1 MTIPTRMPTGRS
13 LLAVAVCTA
22 LTLGLA
28 ACGGGGSS
36 RSDPPPAEPVAPPPP
51 PPPPE
56 PEPAIDVHLSLTN
69 TQSAHNAGY
78 TGAGVRIGVVD
89 SGVRRDHPAL
99 DGRVVSNL
107 IYVNENENDTSVDDV
122 IGHGTWVSQIM
133 AGEPVGE
140 WPGGIAPGAQIVS
153 ARILA
158 DEEPDDDGSGQGN
171 EILPGDAPGLRDFF
185 GFVHGDLI
193 AEGARIMNNSWG
205 GLYWDSAEVTQA
217 FADAYADFVFTNDGL
232 VVFATGNE
240 SNPQPSDNAALPS
253 QGESAAA
260 LERGWLAVAALD
272 SNDPSQLASYSNA
285 CGAAMH
291 YCLVAPGNVI
301 VTGENDVPGDPSYWI
316 VGGTSLAAPQVS
328 GAAAL
333 VWEAFPYFDN
343 DLVRQTLLGTAQD
356 LGAEGVDSTFGYGL
370 LDVGKAVQGPARFDW
385 GDVSVSFDGITSA
398 WSNSI
403 TGVGGLI
410 KGGTGT
416 LFLTDAGSFDYQGDT
431 HVLGG
436 TLQVIGDLNH
446 SSVFVGPQGTVTGT
460 GWLGE
465 NLDNSGTVQVDGP
478 SSLFEF
484 RVEGDY
490 VQHPG
495 GRLAVRI
502 GGGKLRVLGVA
513 TLEGGDLHVLGLS
526 DGYIAQSREDVLT
539 ADSGLSGQFDELT
552 WASGVLL
559 EAELGYD
566 ANNAWLDINRIE
578 VTSARLTFTPSSF
591 AAAQRVEN
599 AFQAIDR
606 QLVGTDG
613 DETVVSDDF
622 IAAAG
627 KIQHAAT
634 AEVTE
639 ASLVS
644 LTGELHTAGA
654 AMAFETIDA
663 GARAFSDHFD
673 ALLDMPRLSGAWS
686 GQLNWHGGMAR
697 SGFTAMDFDLDG
709 WMVGHDVRQGEHG
722 IVGFTASESHV
733 TQRTDAR
740 GDESRGRTV
749 AGQMYAGWIDAGRYA
764 YARLGVGRFDQDVRR
779 FLQLGSDYQGVW
791 SDYAGRFSETYAEA
805 GYRMD
810 WRGAQVTPY
819 LGTQYARIDRDA
831 FSETGGSGFGLKANA
846 NTTERWQA
854 IAGLRAEREWR
865 MPNGQD
871 WMLSG
876 RAEWRHTLSSQGDV
890 FDASFV
896 GIDQWQPLLGVGMAD
911 YHGLLGV
918 SLWAPLSDRAALQFG
933 FDRRLGGY
941 QDAQVL
947 STQLRIGF

>member
-385 GDVSVSFDGITSA
+385 GDVTVAFDDITSS
-398 WSNSI
+398 WSNGI
-403 TGVGGLI
+403 VGAGGLI
-410 KGGTGT
+410 KEGSGHLILSG
-416 LFLTDAGSFDYQGDT
+416 AGNKFDYEGDT
-431 HVLGG
+431 RINGGVL
-436 TLQVIGDLNH
+436 QINGDLTN
-446 SSVFVGPQGTVTGT
+446 SLVFVGPQGTLSGT
-460 GWLGE
+460 GWLGRH
-465 NLDNSGTVQVDGP
+465 LDNSGTVRLSGD
-478 SSLFEF
+478 SDLY
-484 RVEGDY
+484 VEGNY
-490 VQHPG
+490 LQHSG
-495 GRLAVRI
+495 SRLAVLI
-502 GGGKLRVLGVA
+502 GGGTLRVGGKA
-513 TLEGGDLHVLGLS
+513 TLDGGELHVRGVRE
-526 DGYIAQSREDVLT
+526 GYVAQSIENVLT
-539 ADSGLSGQFDELT
+539 ADGGRTGRFDALT

-559 EAELGYD
+559 EAELGYGT
-566 ANNAWLDINRIE
+566 NKVWLNIDRIE
-578 VTSARLTFTPSSF
+578 VTSAALSFTAASF
-591 AAAQRVEN
+591 SAAQRTED
-599 AFQAIDR
+599 AFRAIDR
-606 QLVGTDG
+606 QLAASGHDQQ
-613 DETVVSDDF
+613 VSDDF

-627 KIQHAAT
+627 RIQHAQT
-634 AEVTE
+634 AAVAE
-639 ASLVS
+639 ASLAS
-644 LTGELHTAGA
+644 LTGELHAAGT

-663 GARAFSDHFD
+663 GARAYSDRFD
-673 ALLDMPRLSGAWS
+673 ALLDAPRLSGAWS
-686 GQLNWHGGMAR
+686 GQLSWHGGMAR
-697 SGFTAMDFDLDG
+697 SGFTAMDFDLNG
-709 WMVGHDVRQGEHG
+709 WMIGHDARLGGNG
-722 IVGFTASESHV
+722 IIGFAASESQV

-846 NTTERWQA
+846 HTTERWQA